1 MPDAVK
7 LAGKI
12 LSQRF
17 DEQRVLVVISDGWP
31 YGYSNI
37 YEELNEAI
45 NNLVKKGVIV
55 IGVGVETDR
64 MSVFFKLN
72 AAVYNQKDLIK
83 RFSRIFVNAS
93 AAALEA

>member
-1 MPDAVK
+1 M
-7 LAGKI
+7 
-12 LSQRF
+12 
-17 DEQRVLVVISDGWP
+17 LVIISDGWP

-37 YEELNEAI
+37 YDALRESIAH
-45 NNLVKKGVIV
+45 LVKKGVIV

-64 MSVFFKLN
+64 MGVFFKLN
-72 AAVYNQKDLIK
+72 AEVYTQKDLIK